1 MYELSRCPVV
11 LLSCLAAFSRY
22 KKSPATNPLVSEP
35 FARLCNSAGT
45 AGHVASPLPALQPS
59 SGCSH
64 VLRHA
69 PPRALSRA
77 SAANLRLSSSPS
89 VPSSRSRAP
98 SFPMTATIRPS
109 VGVVNCFRENN
120 SRRFLEHREFV
131 PSTIR
136 TRSIHNSYT
145 IIGRGRA
152 TGGRRPSDGRIVEH
166 RGRMFINEQSVEK
179 SHGRRLHHA

>member
-1 MYELSRCPVV
+1 MYELSCCPVV

-98 SFPMTATIRPS
+98 PFPMTATIRPS
-109 VGVVNCFRENN
+109 VGVVNYFRENN
-120 SRRFLEHREFV
+120 SRRFPTIPRASGIRSLHNPYTFDSQFLHNYRE
-131 PSTIR
+131 
-136 TRSIHNSYT
+136 
-145 IIGRGRA
+145 RA
-152 TGGRRPSDGRIVEH
+152 
-166 RGRMFINEQSVEK
+166 
-179 SHGRRLHHA
+179 SHGRAKAVGWSDCRTSRANVHY